1 MSPQVL
7 GLMTA
12 ALYAGCFVA
21 TRRGL
26 VHSTPMTA
34 AYVAVAVNTA
44 VLSALILVTRSIPD
58 VPWLPVLLFVAA
70 GLLQLGTR
78 LCAYTGVGHL
88 GASIT
93 STIQATNPL
102 IGTALAVVW
111 LGEAVTPI
119 LLLGTGAVVLGV
131 TLISW
136 RPERHQAYH
145 WWYLLFPLGAAF
157 TAGLNHP
164 LRRYAMTLANE
175 PLFFAA
181 VMGAAALI
189 PMLLFLVN
197 KRARQAIVLDRRA
210 LPYFAATGVFEAV
223 GIWLLITALSTGRV
237 VIVAPMVATAPLWV
251 LLGTLIFARDIERI
265 NTRTACAAV
274 SVVAGIA
281 VILMA

>member
-1 MSPQVL
+1 MSPQIL

-26 VHSTPMTA
+26 VYSTPITA
-34 AYVAVAVNTA
+34 AYVAVAVNTV
-44 VLSALILVTRSIPD
+44 VLSTLLLATRGIPD
-58 VPWLPVLLFVAA
+58 VAWLPVFLFIAA

-78 LCAYTGVGHL
+78 LCAYTGVAHL

-102 IGTALAVVW
+102 IGTTLAVIW
-111 LGEAVTPI
+111 LGEVVTPVI
-119 LLLGTGAVVLGV
+119 LLGTGAVVFGV

-136 RPERHQAYH
+136 RPERHQLYH
-145 WWYLLFPLGAAF
+145 WWYVLFPLGAAL
-157 TAGLNHP
+157 TAGVNHP

-181 VMGAAALI
+181 IMGAAALV
-189 PMLLFLVN
+189 PMLLYLVN
-197 KRARQAIVLDRRA
+197 QGTRRHIVLHPRA
-210 LPYFAATGVFEAV
+210 IPYFAATGIFEAV

-251 LLGTLIFARDIERI
+251 LLATMIFSRDIERI
-265 NTRTACAAV
+265 NLRTALAAV
-274 SVVAGIA
+274 SVVAGIV
-281 VILMA
+281 VILVT